1 MIPKQKG
8 VLPTVT
14 YLNQIWF
21 TDGNISEDLWVKV
34 PYDNFADFIA
44 SDNLDA
50 STMFQTSDGTFME
63 YFLRSP
69 QSKFVI
75 VSVAREQ

>member
-8 VLPTVT
+8 VLPAVA

-21 TDGNISEDLWVKV
+21 TDSNISEDLWVKV
-34 PYDNFADFIA
+34 PYYNFADFIA
-44 SDNLDA
+44 SDYLDA
-50 STMFQTSDGTFME
+50 STMFQTSNGTFME

-69 QSKFVI
+69 QPKFVI